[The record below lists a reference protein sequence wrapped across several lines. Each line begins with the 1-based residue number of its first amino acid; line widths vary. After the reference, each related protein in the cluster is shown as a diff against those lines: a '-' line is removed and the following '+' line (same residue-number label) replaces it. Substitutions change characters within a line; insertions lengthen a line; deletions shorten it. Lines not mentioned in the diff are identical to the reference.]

1 MTRDEIGRKVMETS
15 QACSEGYK
23 RGITS
28 FSTEAE
34 RDANAKCSIAA
45 SNTGWFILQS
55 LGFSTDEIRALADA
69 YRAGDEQKPAG

>member
-1 MTRDEIGRKVMETS
+1 METS